1 MTAALHPQTILATRY
16 ANETIT
22 DPFGYPLRPQSRV
35 QEREMDS
42 RDQSNQTFTD
52 TFWSKRG
59 FNWFVGI

>member
-16 ANETIT
+16 AN
-22 DPFGYPLRPQSRV
+22 DGYPLRPQSRV
-35 QEREMDS
+35 QEREMDA